1 MIRKNDL
8 KDVTDEEFENIIIP
22 FENEIDKY
30 IDSIIYDYVAFYLAK
45 GYELSALW
53 ECPLRNQ
60 INSALC
66 RFNDVSVQ
74 NEFNYKKL
82 YKILEKKYSLKIIDD
97 KTSQMIEINK

>member
-1 MIRKNDL
+1 MIRKNNL
-8 KDVTDEEFENIIIP
+8 EDVTDEEFENIIIP

-30 IDSIIYDYVAFYLAK
+30 INSIIYDYAAYYLAK

-53 ECPLRNQ
+53 ECPLKNQ

-66 RFNDVSVQ
+66 RFNDIPIQ
-74 NEFNYKKL
+74 DGFNYKKL
-82 YKILEKKYSLKIIDD
+82 YKILEKKYFLKIIDD